1 MKTVNFCIG
10 LPRSGSTVLMNI
22 LQQNPKIY
30 TTGTCPLPYA
40 VEALKYQTTSVSEFI
55 AMPQDSVT
63 ECYKGF
69 IKHGI
74 DGWFNQL
81 TDKPMV
87 ISKSR
92 SWDSNLNI
100 LFATYEDPKF
110 IVCLRDLRDII
121 ASFEKLLFKNTHI
134 HMGSRED
141 PFHMLPMSKR
151 VEIYCTDTG
160 GNMGRPLMFLKH
172 VLEWM
177 QRRPNNFYVNKWEDF
192 SENPTRSLRA
202 MYNWLGMDYHEH
214 DLNNI
219 KQSEYYEHDTVY
231 RALVSHVTK
240 PKLERTPPSWPK
252 YMSDG
257 DSASVLQNCKW
268 FYETFYPELLRA
280 R

>member
-1 MKTVNFCIG
+1 MKSVNFCIG

-30 TTGTCPLPYA
+30 TTGTCPLPYVTEA
-40 VEALKYQTTSVSEFI
+40 VKMQSTSVSEFI
-55 AMPQDSVT
+55 AMPQDT
-63 ECYKGF
+63 AAEATKGF
-69 IKHGI
+69 IRGGI
-74 DGWFNQL
+74 DGWFSTL

-92 SWDSNLNI
+92 TWDTHINT
-100 LFATYEDPKF
+100 LFTIYDDPKF

-134 HMGSRED
+134 SMGSRED
-141 PFHMLPMSKR
+141 PFHMLPVSKR
-151 VEIYCTDTG
+151 VELYCTDVG

-172 VLEWM
+172 VFEWM
-177 QRRPNNFYVNKWEDF
+177 QKRPNNFFIARWEDF
-192 SENPTRSLRA
+192 SKEPVRSLRS
-202 MYNWLGMDYHEH
+202 MYQWLGMDHYEH

-240 PKLERTPPSWPK
+240 PRLESHGPSWPK
-252 YMSDG
+252 YMSEQ
-257 DSASVLQNCKW
+257 DSASVLHNCRW
-268 FYETFYPELLRA
+268 FYETFYPELLTSR
-280 R
+280 